1 MLKEISRF
9 ADKMLSVFDSGIVF
23 LVFTLAIALMT
34 IAPID
39 LTLFDAFWGRIVSFL
54 FAVILAKKDVRL
66 ALIWVTA
73 FVVILFKKHSSL
85 TQHVIKTNNN
95 IPGDMLPQPQELDL
109 DKDFP
114 VQQTPD
120 GVLYQMTDE
129 TEVGKPLHP
138 DLYHSGPQSLG
149 DPLPGYEPESNVAS
163 F

>member
-39 LTLFDAFWGRIVSFL
+39 LTLFDTFWGRIVSFV

-73 FVVILFKKHSSL
+73 FVVILFKNHNSL
-85 TQHVIKTNNN
+85 TQRVVKGVNS

>member
-1 MLKEISRF
+1 MIKEIGRF
-9 ADKMLSVFDSGIVF
+9 ADELLSVFDSATCF
-23 LVFTLAIALMT
+23 FAFTLGTALLT
-34 IAPID
+34 IVPLD
-39 LTLFDAFWGRIVSFL
+39 LTFLNTFWGRIVSFL
-54 FAVILAKKDVRL
+54 IAVLLAKKDVRL

-73 FVVILFKKHSSL
+73 FVVILFKNHKSYIQTKVQVAS
-85 TQHVIKTNNN
+85 
-95 IPGDMLPQPQELDL
+95 IPGSRLPQTQELDL

-120 GVLYQMTDE
+120 GVSYQITDE

-149 DPLPGYEPESNVAS
+149 DPLPGYEPESNAAS